1 MWGSAIKKCLLAA
14 GLCSGFHVVAA
25 LERSGEGLRVFDF
38 GVWAWVYGFH
48 NLFKPYLKMR
58 RKD

>member
-1 MWGSAIKKCLLAA
+1 MKAVS
-14 GLCSGFHVVAA
+14 
-25 LERSGEGLRVFDF
+25 EGLRVFDF